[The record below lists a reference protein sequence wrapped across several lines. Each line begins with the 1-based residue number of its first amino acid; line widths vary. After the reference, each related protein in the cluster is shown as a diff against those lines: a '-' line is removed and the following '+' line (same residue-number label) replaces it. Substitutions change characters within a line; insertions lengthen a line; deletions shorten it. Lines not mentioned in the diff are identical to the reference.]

1 MENKKLLLLSLSL
14 LGICTTTS
22 VGANQLDSLDNNKEM
37 YSSITE
43 TKKPNNFND
52 NKEEAKNWAIKFFKS
67 FNNFLSTSQKN
78 SIKQIKQ
85 LEEAMLWRGSDLSKY
100 DQTEPNYDF
109 LKKNIENIKK
119 ALSANKGSLTE
130 SLVVYK
136 SVAIED
142 YFKMPTSFFFNS
154 DTEINKEHIEEL
166 QDQMYGGFLPA
177 LHSFELTNNGVS
189 STNDTNKIKLELTLP
204 KGTNTGFIDSNNI
217 FIQDSYA
224 FETDQISVVT
234 EKNEKYIKIQ
244 AQLVPREQV
253 QKIVDTDEAAANI
266 VLNDSLEL
274 PSETKLVDF
283 HFEGLTATI
292 GSKRA
297 LIAINDFLKNEKMS
311 YDLKKKLIES
321 MITNPKG
328 GGLVFTDLFF
338 SVLEQAQGIVGVPSD
353 KELSG
358 LTIIHPEYPSYSFIQ
373 SPGFAKNQ
381 ADTYLARNS
390 PAGYLAHELG
400 HRFDAMCGDGIPYT
414 FKYDL
419 TFGPIFDFESVNA
432 PWSARKSPA
441 EFWAEIFRYK
451 YSKDPLIAHLF
462 DNEGYFIETKKIFKE
477 ELKDLGIEE

>member
-1 MENKKLLLLSLSL
+1 MKKKKLLLLSLSL
-14 LGICTTTS
+14 LGIGTTS
-22 VGANQLDSLDNNKEM
+22 VGANQLDSLDNTKEM
-37 YSSITE
+37 CSSITE
-43 TKKPNNFND
+43 TKKTNNFND
-52 NKEEAKNWAIKFFKS
+52 NKEEAKKWADNFFKS

-78 SIKQIKQ
+78 SIKEIKQ

-100 DQTEPNYDF
+100 DQTDPNYNF

-136 SVAIED
+136 TVSIED

-154 DTEINKEHIEEL
+154 DTETNKEHIEEL
-166 QDQMYGGFLPA
+166 QDQLYGGFLPA

-189 STNDTNKIKLELTLP
+189 SNDNTNKIKLELTLP
-204 KGTNTGFIDSNNI
+204 KGTNTGFIDSNSI

-234 EKNEKYIKIQ
+234 EKNKKYIKVQ
-244 AQLVPREQV
+244 AHLVPREQV

-266 VLNDSLEL
+266 LLNDSLEL

-283 HFEGLTATI
+283 NFEGLTATI

-311 YDLKKKLIES
+311 DDLKKELMES

-358 LTIIHPEYPSYSFIQ
+358 LTLIHPDYPSYSFIQ

-414 FKYDL
+414 FKYHL
-419 TFGPIFDFESVNA
+419 TFGPIFDFESA
-432 PWSARKSPA
+432 KASWSARQKPA
-441 EFWAEIFRYK
+441 EFWAEVFRYK
-451 YSKDPLIAHLF
+451 YSQDPSVSHLF
-462 DNEGYFIETKKIFKE
+462 DNEGNFRETKKIFKK
-477 ELKDLGIEE
+477 ELKELGIEE